1 MKPKKYPYSGIKKRR
16 QEPVEPLIIARPIK
30 IDQIKV
36 KIKVGIDSLRCCS
49 KLSLDISG
57 YSKKTRVELFY
68 PEIFIYN
75 FEAAQIEMLFY
86 KKLEE
91 LTADKFMAF
100 KESEWKSFCS
110 ELISK
115 FRVLEGI
122 Q

>member
-30 IDQIKV
+30 IEEIKV
-36 KIKVGIDSLRCCS
+36 KIQVASDYLHYGS

-57 YSKKTRVELFY
+57 YSKKIRVELFY
-68 PEIFIYN
+68 PNVLLSN
-75 FEAAQIEMLFY
+75 FETTQIEMLFY

-91 LTADKFMAF
+91 LTADKFMTF
-100 KESEWKSFCS
+100 KESEWKSFCT

>member
-1 MKPKKYPYSGIKKRR
+1 MIPKFRAWDKETKTMNGMAEIYR
-16 QEPVEPLIIARPIK
+16 
-30 IDQIKV
+30 
-36 KIKVGIDSLRCCS
+36 SLRCGS

-68 PEIFIYN
+68 PEIFISN

-91 LTADKFMAF
+91 LTADKFMTF
-100 KESEWKSFCS
+100 KESEWKYFCT

>member
-1 MKPKKYPYSGIKKRR
+1 MKPRKYPYSGVKKRD
-16 QEPVEPLIIARPIK
+16 QKNSEPLILARPIK
-30 IDQIKV
+30 IEEIKV
-36 KIKVGIDSLRCCS
+36 KIKVGIDSLHCGS

-68 PEIFIYN
+68 PEIFISN

-86 KKLEE
+86 KELAE
-91 LTADKFMAF
+91 LTADKFMTF
-100 KESEWKSFCS
+100 TESEWRSFCT

-115 FRVLEGI
+115 FSFWEEI